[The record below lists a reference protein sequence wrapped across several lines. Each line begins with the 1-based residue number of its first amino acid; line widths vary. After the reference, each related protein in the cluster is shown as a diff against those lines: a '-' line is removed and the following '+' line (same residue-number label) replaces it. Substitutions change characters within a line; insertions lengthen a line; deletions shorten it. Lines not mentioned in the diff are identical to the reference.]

1 MPYGASR
8 WRVRSIQALS
18 LALALSACGGAT
30 QADAPAGGAGPT
42 PAGGAP
48 AVAGTGQGG
57 SWAASGSAGQPEP
70 GNPIAGLKLDD
81 AFPWF
86 RATGTGVS
94 GLIEPEMDTGGNPV
108 LHIGVEG
115 EPAQA
120 TLSTHNHFEVVRYT
134 SRVEFS
140 AKSSEP
146 LSLRVSV
153 QRSLENA
160 DYFAALA
167 AGELWP
173 TATVEVETDW
183 RSYSVPFSAMQPSE
197 PEGATGSFLI
207 AFIVDH
213 PQSVELWVDD
223 VRLE

>member
-8 WRVRSIQALS
+8 WPVSSIKALS
-18 LALALSACGGAT
+18 LAIALSACGDAT
-30 QADAPAGGAGPT
+30 LTDAPAGGAGPT
-42 PAGGAP
+42 AAGGAP
-48 AVAGTGQGG
+48 AVARTGQGG

-70 GNPIAGLKLDD
+70 GSPIAGLKLDD

-86 RATGTGVS
+86 GATPTGRL
-94 GLIEPEMDTGGNPV
+94 GMIEPEMDTGGNPV
-108 LHIGVEG
+108 LHLGVEG

-120 TLSTHNHFEVVRYT
+120 TLSTHHHFEVVRYT
-134 SRVEFS
+134 SRIEFS

-153 QRSLENA
+153 RRSLENA

-167 AGELWP
+167 AGKLWP
-173 TATVEVETDW
+173 ASTVEVEAGW
-183 RSYSVPFSAMQPSE
+183 RSYSVPFSAMQPAE
-197 PEGATGSFLI
+197 PDDATGGFLI

-213 PQSVELWVDD
+213 HQSVDLWVDD

>member
-1 MPYGASR
+1 MPYGAST
-8 WRVRSIQALS
+8 WRVRSIETLS

-42 PAGGAP
+42 PAGDAP
-48 AVAGTGQGG
+48 AVADTCQGG

-70 GNPIAGLKLDD
+70 GSTIAGLKLDD

-86 RATGTGVS
+86 RATVTGAS
-94 GLIEPEMDTGGNPV
+94 GLIEPEMDAGGNPV

-120 TLSTHNHFEVVRYT
+120 TLGTHHHFEVVSYT

-153 QRSLENA
+153 QRSPGNA

-173 TATVEVETDW
+173 TATVAVGADW
-183 RSYSVPFSAMQPSE
+183 RSCSVPFSAMQPPE
-197 PEGATGSFLI
+197 PEGATGGFMV

-213 PQSVELWVDD
+213 PRSVDLWVDD

>member
-1 MPYGASR
+1 MPYGAST
-8 WRVRSIQALS
+8 WPVSSIKALS
-18 LALALSACGGAT
+18 LAIALSACGGAT

-70 GNPIAGLKLDD
+70 GSPVAGLKLDD

-86 RATGTGVS
+86 RATATGMP

-120 TLSTHNHFEVVRYT
+120 TLSTHNHIEVVRYT

-173 TATVEVETDW
+173 TATVEVGGDW
-183 RSYSVPFSAMQPSE
+183 RSYSVPFSAMQPPE

-213 PQSVELWVDD
+213 HQSVDLWVDD

>member
-1 MPYGASR
+1 MPYGAST
-8 WRVRSIQALS
+8 WPVSSIKALT
-18 LALALSACGGAT
+18 LAIALSACGDAT

-48 AVAGTGQGG
+48 AVAPTGQGG

-70 GNPIAGLKLDD
+70 GSPIAGLKLDD

-86 RATGTGVS
+86 RATATGMS

-120 TLSTHNHFEVVRYT
+120 TLSTHHHIEVVRYT

-160 DYFAALA
+160 DYFTALA
-167 AGELWP
+167 AGEPWP
-173 TATVEVETDW
+173 TATVEVEAGW
-183 RSYSVPFSAMQPSE
+183 RSYTVPFSAMQPPE
-197 PEGATGSFLI
+197 PEGAAGGFLI

-213 PQSVELWVDD
+213 HQSVDLWLDD